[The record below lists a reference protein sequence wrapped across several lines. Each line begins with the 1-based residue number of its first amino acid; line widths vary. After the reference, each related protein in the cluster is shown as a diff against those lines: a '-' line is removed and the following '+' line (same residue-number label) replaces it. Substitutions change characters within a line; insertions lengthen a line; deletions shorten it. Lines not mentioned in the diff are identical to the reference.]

1 MARKISASELL
12 LHDKADDIWIVV
24 NGYVYD
30 MSSFADEHP
39 GGPDIIHSY
48 AGKDASQAYNEVHAA
63 SLIKKTLDSD
73 FHLGVLDITSVRDE
87 ITQAVERS
95 SDGADLS
102 GDSTL
107 DSVINLYDF
116 EQFAQ
121 RSLAAKPW
129 AIISGGSNDNI
140 TRDANLSMLRKI
152 WLRPAILRNVGK
164 VSTRT
169 RLFGCD
175 LTLPIYIAPMGG
187 AKAGG
192 PEGELA
198 MAKGASTSN
207 IIHCIS
213 TPSSFPH
220 DEILEVTPKHAFF
233 QVYVNKDRQK
243 TKAAIQDMANSG
255 KVKAIFVTV
264 DLPVISKREA
274 DERITPDTPGGK
286 KDRKGGG
293 FARQAS
299 SWIDSS
305 FTWDDLRWMRGLTD
319 LPIVVKGIQRAQ
331 DAVIAM
337 NLGCDGIVLTN
348 HGGRA
353 ADTAPPGILT
363 LLELHKNCPEVFGR
377 MEIIVDG
384 GFRRGSDVVKA
395 ICLGASA
402 VGIGRPFMYAIRY
415 GSEGIDHA
423 VESKT
428 PWTNF
433 IADVELTEDTVIK
446 DEVETAMRLCGM
458 TDLMRDAHPD
468 YVNTAEID
476 HLVPSLKHPYA
487 RKTVKRDSKL

>member
-1 MARKISASELL
+1 
-12 LHDKADDIWIVV
+12 
-24 NGYVYD
+24 
-30 MSSFADEHP
+30 MSSDRDFKTQDVESATE
-39 GGPDIIHSY
+39 GPDR
-48 AGKDASQAYNEVHAA
+48 
-63 SLIKKTLDSD
+63 
-73 FHLGVLDITSVRDE
+73 GVE
-87 ITQAVERS
+87 PP
-95 SDGADLS
+95 
-102 GDSTL
+102 L

-116 EQFAQ
+116 EEIA
-121 RSLAAKPW
+121 RTSLAEKPW

-140 TRDANLSMLRKI
+140 TRDANISMLRKI
-152 WLRPAILRNVGK
+152 WLRPAILQDVAK

-169 RLFGCD
+169 RLFDCD
-175 LTLPIYIAPMGG
+175 MALPIYIAPMGG

-198 MAKGASTSN
+198 MAKGAFNSS

-213 TPSSFPH
+213 TPASFPH

-243 TKAAIQDMANSG
+243 TKEAIQRMENSG

-274 DERITPDTPGGK
+274 DERIKPDAPGGK
-286 KDRKGGG
+286 KDKKGGG

-305 FTWDDLRWMRGLTD
+305 FTWEDLRWMRSLTD
-319 LPIVVKGIQRAQ
+319 LPIVVKGIQRAR

-337 NLGCDGIVLTN
+337 NLGCDGIVLSN

-395 ICLGASA
+395 VCLGASA
-402 VGIGRPFMYAIRY
+402 VGIGRPFMYAIKY
-415 GSEGIDHA
+415 GSEGIEHA
-423 VESKT
+423 VESKST
-428 PWTNF
+428 LLNVM
-433 IADVELTEDTVIK
+433 IDLELTTYPVIK

-458 TDLMRDAHPD
+458 TDLMKDAHPD

-476 HLVPSLKHPYA
+476 HLVPNFKHPYV
-487 RKTVKRDSKL
+487 RKIIKRDSKL